1 MSVYLF
7 LHSQVNYNYV
17 KMKSLILKMRIFMT
31 LHCVKPCV
39 IFLLAW
45 ANIPGYYHDSR
56 SLWSCLYS
64 PSPSLRISGAV
75 HALTKLPFLSLHP
88 QMCHVLLA
96 SEFAM
101 PSPLP
106 ESLWCVTQ
114 WIIHFRVRIFEQ
126 WESRSTCNVPSPISW
141 KQETAVSNTAEKLV
155 TIQPIFWVV
164 HLCLWEGQ
172 KMQDSIG

>member
-1 MSVYLF
+1 
-7 LHSQVNYNYV
+7 
-17 KMKSLILKMRIFMT
+17 MT

-39 IFLLAW
+39 VFLLAW

-64 PSPSLRISGAV
+64 PSPSLRISGAA

-126 WESRSTCNVPSPISW
+126 WASRSTCNVPGPIPW
-141 KQETAVSNTAEKLV
+141 KQETAVSNTAEMLV

-164 HLCLWEGQ
+164 HLCLWGGQ
-172 KMQDSIG
+172 KMQDSVG